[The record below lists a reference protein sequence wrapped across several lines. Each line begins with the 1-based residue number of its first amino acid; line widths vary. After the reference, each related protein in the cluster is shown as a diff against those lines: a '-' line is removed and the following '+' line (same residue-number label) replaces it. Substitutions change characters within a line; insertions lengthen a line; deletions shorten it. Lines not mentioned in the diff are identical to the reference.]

1 MRNKNISFNK
11 KIILKPKKNK
21 KSDNIN
27 LNCWLVKTFHTF
39 PSKHCRYCEMKIT
52 DCPFF
57 RFLIMSIVLLS
68 VSLFGFFLIEGKIFK
83 SFIFFLLLFIF
94 SYGYL
99 YNKTTKEL
107 ITGKFFFKKAKEDL
121 EESEVMFK
129 IRVKART
136 RQLQE
141 LSDSLE
147 EQVKEKTKELQDRIN
162 ELEKFHRLTVGRELK
177 MMEIKREMKKLE
189 KGLSKTKEKNKPQ
202 K

>member
-1 MRNKNISFNK
+1 
-11 KIILKPKKNK
+11 
-21 KSDNIN
+21 
-27 LNCWLVKTFHTF
+27 
-39 PSKHCRYCEMKIT
+39 
-52 DCPFF
+52 
-57 RFLIMSIVLLS
+57 MSIVLLS

-83 SFIFFLLLFIF
+83 SFIFFLLLFVL

-107 ITGKFFFKKAKEDL
+107 ITCKFFFKKAKEDL
-121 EESEVMFK
+121 EEFEVIFK

-147 EQVKEKTKELQDRIN
+147 KQVGEKTKELQDRID
-162 ELEKFHRLTVGRELK
+162 ELERFHKLTVGRELK
-177 MMEIKREMKKLE
+177 MIEIKREMKKIE
-189 KGLSKTKEKNKPQ
+189 KTISKTKEKNKPQ